1 MAIYTVDANN
11 QATEDALLAYKEAQF
26 LTRGQVGVIFRAC
39 NEALSKNANMAA
51 RLGPDGDLATMAEYH
66 IAKAAVLGGG
76 EMVLIKAIGD
86 LAALIQGMQS
96 AMPAGNDLFPG
107 VPRI

>member
-1 MAIYTVDANN
+1 MAIYTVDTND
-11 QATEDALLAYKEAQF
+11 QATEDAFLAYKEAQF
-26 LTRGQVGVIFRAC
+26 LTRGQVGVIFHAC
-39 NEALSKNANMAA
+39 NEALSKNAKMTSIT
-51 RLGPDGDLATMAEYH
+51 DGDAAVAEYH
-66 IAKAAVLGGG
+66 IAKSAELGGG
-76 EMVLIKAIGD
+76 EIVLIKAIGD